1 MAGLKRSGSLL
12 AIETLKRRSQFLYV
26 RGGLRY
32 STPGFILEAREQ
44 RDGTTASGP
53 RFGFTVSRRI
63 GTAVARNR
71 ARRRLRAA
79 VAELAQEH
87 AERSFDYVLIAR
99 SQALDRTFDLLKGDL
114 ETGFSRI
121 RAQARRKRVAEPA
134 PRA

>member
-1 MAGLKRSGSLL
+1 LP
-12 AIETLKRRSQFLYV
+12 IETLKRRSQFLHV

-44 RDGTTASGP
+44 RDGTTTSGP

-63 GTAVARNR
+63 GNAVARNR

-79 VAELAQEH
+79 VTELAPEH
-87 AERSFDYVLIAR
+87 AERGFDYVLIAR
-99 SQALDRTFDLLKGDL
+99 SQALDRPFDLLKGEL
-114 ETGFSRI
+114 GTAFSRI
-121 RAQARRKRVAEPA
+121 RAQARRKRAVEPA